1 MVYPEECSMYLKRMY
16 PGVVGCGIYR
26 LIDQGIDDADI
37 LIILL
42 ILMYRIGEVST
53 HCNE

>member
-16 PGVVGCGIYR
+16 PGIVGCIYR
-26 LIDQGIDDADI
+26 LIDQGIDVADI

-42 ILMYRIGEVST
+42 ILMYQIGEVSI